1 MSNNKENVRMA
12 FDKVC
17 LAIATLEDVKTKLA
31 DLHYVAEEVEVSEEM
46 LNRVSMEEEPS
57 SDTHEYV
64 YLRSV
69 RAKDRLKE
77 HLTPEF
83 KDELSS
89 QLGVAYVATSDAFTN
104 VRSV

>member
-1 MSNNKENVRMA
+1 MSNNKENVKIA

-17 LAIATLEDVKTKLA
+17 LAIATLENVKSKLA
-31 DLHYVAEEVEVSEEM
+31 DLHYVAEEVEISEEV
-46 LNRVSMEEEPS
+46 LNRVSMRDEPS
-57 SDTHEYV
+57 SDSHEEV
-64 YLRSV
+64 YLRSI
-69 RAKDRLKE
+69 RAKDRLRE
-77 HLTPEF
+77 RLTSEF